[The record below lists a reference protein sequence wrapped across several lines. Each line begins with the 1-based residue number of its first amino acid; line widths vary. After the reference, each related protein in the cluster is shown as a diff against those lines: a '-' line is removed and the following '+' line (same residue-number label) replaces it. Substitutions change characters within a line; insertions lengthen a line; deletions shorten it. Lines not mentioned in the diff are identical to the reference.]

1 MKRNYIAIYF
11 PLIDEAGKRHTRNI
25 CVSFGEKE
33 KILFGRVKKLHSH
46 EIKKSIGIFSY
57 RQLIAHSQKE
67 NRKPTELIKL
77 LLTEKLIQK
86 RKQIKRT
93 VEFNPEKVKK
103 WFGALKNRKRGFDG
117 EITNFLEGI
126 TKNG

>member
-1 MKRNYIAIYF
+1 MKRNYIALYL

-46 EIKKSIGIFSY
+46 EIKKAIGIFSY

-77 LLTEKLIQK
+77 LLTEKLIQN
-86 RKQIKRT
+86 RKQIKIAPKSSFELKF
-93 VEFNPEKVKK
+93 VWKKKVT
-103 WFGALKNRKRGFDG
+103 GTIIKNFD
-117 EITNFLEGI
+117 F
-126 TKNG
+126 